1 MTNTEFES
9 EYAQNP
15 YPNLPPIIESLDS
28 EYLGNGVTSSVAI
41 AGHPIHP
48 IIVIFPVAF
57 LTAAAGSDIGYWLT
71 KDFFWA
77 RASTW
82 LIGLGLVAG
91 ILAAV
96 VGMSDFI
103 KVPRVRKRTAGWAHM
118 VLNVTA
124 LVLTTINFFYR
135 LDTPQAFILPIGLAV
150 SLLVATLLGV
160 GGWYGGEL
168 TFRHKVGVIGSNDI
182 PT

>member
-1 MTNTEFES
+1 MTNTEFDAES
-9 EYAQNP
+9 TTPNP

-28 EYLGNGVTSSVAI
+28 EYVDNGLTSSVAI

-48 IIVIFPVAF
+48 VLVVFPVAF
-57 LTAAAGSDIGYWLT
+57 LTAAAGSDLGYWLT

-91 ILAAV
+91 ILAAIA
-96 VGMSDFI
+96 GMSDFVKI
-103 KVPRVRKRTAGWAHM
+103 SRVRKRTAGWVHM
-118 VLNVTA
+118 TINVVA
-124 LVLTTINFFYR
+124 LVMTAINFWLR
-135 LDTPQAFILPIGLAV
+135 LDNPIAFIVPVGAIT
-150 SLLVATLLGV
+150 SLVVATLLGV

-168 TFRHKVGVIGSNDI
+168 SFRHKVGVIG
-182 PT
+182 PHE

>member
-15 YPNLPPIIESLDS
+15 YPNIPPIIESLES
-28 EYLGNGVTSSVAI
+28 EYLSNGVTSSVAI

-48 IIVIFPVAF
+48 IIVVFPVAF
-57 LTAAAGSDIGYWLT
+57 LTAAAGSDLGYLLT

-82 LIGLGLVAG
+82 LIGLGLIAG

-96 VGMSDFI
+96 VGMSDFLKI
-103 KVPRVRKRTAGWAHM
+103 PKVRKRTAGWAHM
-118 VLNVTA
+118 AFNVTA
-124 LVLTTINFFYR
+124 LVLTAINFWFR
-135 LDTPQAFILPIGLAV
+135 LNSPEAFILPTGLLV

-168 TFRHKVGVIGSNDI
+168 TFRHKVGVIGSNN
-182 PT
+182 T